1 MRRSLRMVPGM
12 AAGIALLLTVLVL
25 PSISQTTTMAP
36 VSGGK
41 MVVAIAPGTH
51 TMDASDTN
59 NRYDLEATQYFYEQL
74 FARGDTGRIVPWLA
88 KSLDVSKIGR
98 ASCRERVVLLCD
110 GNC

>member
-1 MRRSLRMVPGM
+1 
-12 AAGIALLLTVLVL
+12 TVLVL

-88 KSLDVSKIGR
+88 KSLDVST
-98 ASCRERVVLLCD
+98 D
-110 GNC
+110 GLSLTLHLQTNVTFHVGSALYAVAGKQNLEWRTS